1 MSIAEPVAPM
11 PERNSA
17 EMLSTDASIGRSAL
31 KKASWRL
38 IPLIGVAYGV
48 AYTDR
53 VNISFA
59 ALQMNRDLHFSAS
72 IYGFG
77 SGNCKSSFRR
87 ASGSLRGTSL
97 RVP

>member
-17 EMLSTDASIGRSAL
+17 AMLFTDASIARSAL
-31 KKASWRL
+31 RKASWRL
-38 IPLIGVAYGV
+38 IPLIGIAYGV

-59 ALQMNRDLHFSAS
+59 ALQMNRD
-72 IYGFG
+72 
-77 SGNCKSSFRR
+77 
-87 ASGSLRGTSL
+87 
-97 RVP
+97 